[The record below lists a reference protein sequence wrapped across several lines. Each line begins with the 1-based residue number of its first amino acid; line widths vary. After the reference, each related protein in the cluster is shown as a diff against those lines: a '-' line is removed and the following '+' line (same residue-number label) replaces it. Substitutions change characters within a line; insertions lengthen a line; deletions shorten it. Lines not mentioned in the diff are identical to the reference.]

1 MMQDWRENVQDIAG
15 LEDVEEELLVVFTEL
30 PEEDQQFLVELDLP
44 LGVWEVGL
52 DQGVHQKAGDALQ
65 DERKVLFPV

>member
-15 LEDVEEELLVVFTEL
+15 LEDVEQELLVVFTEL
-30 PEEDQQFLVELDLP
+30 PEEDQQLLVELDLP

-52 DQGVHQKAGDALQ
+52 DQGVHQEAGDALQ
-65 DERKVLFPV
+65 DEREVLFPV

>member
-15 LEDVEEELLVVFTEL
+15 LEDVEQELFVVLTEL
-30 PEEDQQFLVELDLP
+30 PEEDQQLLVELDLP

-52 DQGVHQKAGDALQ
+52 DQGVHQKTGDALQ
-65 DERKVLFPV
+65 DEREVLFPV